1 MTNVVIDPKKTYR
14 TRDGRE
20 VRIYA
25 VDGGA
30 HGNAIHGAVR
40 DESGRWVAEQWFHEG
55 MYAHAGSHMKDLIE
69 ARPRF
74 KWKGWINVYRD
85 GQVCSQ
91 PYDTREKADAWSATG
106 RIACVEIDIDVE
118 EGHGL

>member
-1 MTNVVIDPKKTYR
+1 MTDI
-14 TRDGRE
+14 
-20 VRIYA
+20 
-25 VDGGA
+25 VDRLRKWSVFGYGVEA
-30 HGNAIHGAVR
+30 SADMKEAA
-40 DESGRWVAEQWFHEG
+40 DEITKLRAEVAEQVQWV
-55 MYAHAGSHMKDLIE
+55 KDLADRLIAE
-69 ARPRF
+69 EAKTTTLRAEVARPRF